1 MVSAKVAC
9 NDVLSY
15 LGSLGTVIARSK
27 YRAADICE
35 VRLRAGRPIA
45 LETFRER
52 FVLDKTVS
60 QQEINE
66 CFKSFCNYSIHSYEK
81 EIKSGY
87 ITLRGGHRASFC
99 GTAVIKDGKLEGI
112 KDISGINL
120 RIAREITGCGEK
132 LSEMVFSEDF
142 KGLIIAGKPF
152 SGKTTVLRDL
162 CRIIGNRS
170 KLSVID
176 SRGEIGAVHC
186 GVPQNDVGIFT
197 DILNGYGKSEG
208 MEIAT
213 RTLSPEY
220 IACDEIT
227 GEADSVKKCLN
238 CGVKM
243 IFTLHCGTLEQAEQN
258 EIVKTGAINRIV
270 FLGGRLGQVT
280 ETKEL

>member
-87 ITLRGGHRASFC
+87 ITLRGGHRAGFC

-170 KLSVID
+170 KLAIID
-176 SRGEIGAVHC
+176 SRGEIGAVYG
-186 GVPQNDVGIFT
+186 GVPQNDVGNFT
-197 DILNGYGKSEG
+197 DILNGYGKADG

-227 GEADSVKKCLN
+227 GEENSVKNCLN
-238 CGVKM
+238 SGVKTVL
-243 IFTLHCGTLEQAEQN
+243 TLHCGTSRQAEQN